1 MAKKKEMT
9 VVTNDVGEV
18 LSYEQRLSQ
27 HTSKLL
33 IMKKPNL
40 DLPQQVETSII
51 NYFRMCQEDVVK
63 PTVSG
68 LAMALGVSRETLL
81 KYKNGETRIQNR
93 EAVVRAVQTIEVFDE
108 ALLKEGLMP
117 ALAGIFLF
125 KNNYGYTDK
134 TEVVKGTDDMSD
146 EEIEKRYREKHEVV
160 SEQ

>member
-9 VVTNDVGEV
+9 VVTNEVGEV

-27 HTSKLL
+27 HTNKLL
-33 IMKKPNL
+33 VMSKPNL
-40 DLPQQVETSII
+40 DVPAQVEMSIV
-51 NYFRMCQEDVVK
+51 NYFQMCQEDVVK